1 MILFFQNFSK
11 KLSQR
16 VVPFR
21 VFTCILVFVLLFVVL
36 SFKLANIQINHNETY
51 LKAAINQQTVKK
63 ELKSKRGEIYL
74 KDKEDNLIPAAIN
87 KEFFKLYAVPL
98 EIQNTNTITTTAKTL
113 SSMLDIQESELV
125 YMFSKQ
131 DDQYEELVSKTNDS
145 VLINSIQDLE
155 LPGIYV
161 SNFYERYYPLD
172 NLACHVI
179 GFVGENKNTQGKKIG
194 LYGLEKFYDDILQGK
209 EGSFVGKRDALGR
222 LIRTLFSNE
231 ESSLNGSSLVTT
243 IDKNIQFKA
252 EEELVKLID
261 ERKASS
267 GTVIIMDA
275 KTGAIITMANWPNY
289 DLNNYSKVPSYSY
302 FKNLAIE
309 EGLEIGSV
317 VKVITMAAGLD
328 SFSVTPDT
336 TYDDKGYV
344 VLNTEKIK
352 NYQNDVY
359 GNNVSMSKILEKS
372 INTGAV
378 FVQQQIGNK
387 LFLDYLKKFG
397 FDSITGIDL
406 PSEIKPSI
414 DNLTKKDTR
423 DIYYATASYGHGI
436 TLSSIALL
444 RSYGIIANNGYTIDP
459 YVVEAII
466 TPDGKKEKIN
476 RSEIKPEQ
484 VISSDAVKKITD
496 MMVNVV
502 KGGYGKNAHVDGYLI
517 AGKTGTADIA
527 SKGGYSQDT
536 IQTFAGFFPAY
547 NPRFVM
553 MVRLDK
559 PLYGVSASSTVTLT
573 FRNLVKFLI
582 NYYNLPP
589 DKDAL

>member
-1 MILFFQNFSK
+1 
-11 KLSQR
+11 
-16 VVPFR
+16 
-21 VFTCILVFVLLFVVL
+21 
-36 SFKLANIQINHNETY
+36 
-51 LKAAINQQTVKK
+51 
-63 ELKSKRGEIYL
+63 
-74 KDKEDNLIPAAIN
+74 
-87 KEFFKLYAVPL
+87 
-98 EIQNTNTITTTAKTL
+98 
-113 SSMLDIQESELV
+113 
-125 YMFSKQ
+125 
-131 DDQYEELVSKTNDS
+131 
-145 VLINSIQDLE
+145 
-155 LPGIYV
+155 
-161 SNFYERYYPLD
+161 
-172 NLACHVI
+172 
-179 GFVGENKNTQGKKIG
+179 
-194 LYGLEKFYDDILQGK
+194 
-209 EGSFVGKRDALGR
+209 
-222 LIRTLFSNE
+222 
-231 ESSLNGSSLVTT
+231 
-243 IDKNIQFKA
+243 
-252 EEELVKLID
+252 
-261 ERKASS
+261 
-267 GTVIIMDA
+267 
-275 KTGAIITMANWPNY
+275 
-289 DLNNYSKVPSYSY
+289 
-302 FKNLAIE
+302 
-309 EGLEIGSV
+309 
-317 VKVITMAAGLD
+317 
-328 SFSVTPDT
+328 
-336 TYDDKGYV
+336 
-344 VLNTEKIK
+344 
-352 NYQNDVY
+352 
-359 GNNVSMSKILEKS
+359 MSKILEKS